1 MPDLAPDAATLPTI
15 DGFPASDSRVL
26 AFTVLLDD
34 GTPRDIS
41 DDTVEWYVVE
51 KPYTDIQTAI
61 VDDASA
67 GVEVVTDSRVDTTA
81 GEFEV
86 RIDEGTLAGS
96 WGSVYQRVRVDAPG
110 ETRQSWTG
118 EVVLSDDG
126 ASD

>member
-26 AFTVLLDD
+26 AFTVLLAD

-41 DDTVEWYVVE
+41 DDTVEWYLLD
-51 KPYTDIQTAI
+51 KPYTDIQSPL
-61 VDDASA
+61 VSDSDP

-86 RIDEGTLAGS
+86 RIDEGTLAGE
-96 WGSVYQRVRVDAPG
+96 WGSVYQRVRVDAIG

-118 EVVLSDDG
+118 EVVLTDSG
-126 ASD
+126 GSN